1 MEEIS
6 YKNISIRLAAVLDA
20 VINGHPHVE
29 EATAVLA
36 DYYEL
41 HNKEFTITSYFD
53 ADAYPDE
60 YGFQPYIKDEEYAN
74 ESDKLNG

>member
-1 MEEIS
+1 MEEIN

-20 VINGHPHVE
+20 VVNGHPHVE

-41 HNKEFTITSYFD
+41 HNKEFTVSSFD
-53 ADAYPDE
+53 GDAYPDE
-60 YGFQPYIKDEEYAN
+60 YGFQPYLKDEEYAN